1 MNKRSLTLLF
11 LTILFLLFSF
21 TACSFFEQTVAVSAV
36 EFLKTEHTFSEL
48 GQTYQ
53 LAAVI
58 KPDDATNRKLL
69 WSSSNDKV
77 AAVTQFGLVT
87 AVNDGEAYIYARSE
101 DGTALATCKIAVKT
115 YIEVTGVEITQQT
128 HEFLAFGDTLNLVC
142 NVFPSDATEPDVLWS
157 SSNPSIATVD
167 SNGMVVSIANGT
179 TVITARTVHG
189 DYHASCAVTVN
200 VDTNVPMQ
208 DVNFDISE
216 YTFTTFDENI
226 VLTPVWEPADTT
238 ERGLT
243 WSSSDRSVATVD
255 GATGVVTP
263 KSNGTATIYAVA
275 DNRKKQAI
283 CKITVD
289 VDIPVEQVS
298 LDESSVT
305 FDEKGKTYTLNYS
318 ISPKNA
324 TNKQVIFSSTNPN
337 VATVDENGKITAV
350 DNGTAMILIT
360 AINGGV
366 SGEFNVTVDIPKN
379 VAVTGITVSPEQYT
393 FAKVGDSL
401 TLSWNVLPST
411 AANKNVTFES
421 SAPYIVSVDEN
432 GKVTALSSGNAVIT
446 VKTQDGGHTATFTA
460 TVESQQAPQPIV
472 PDNDQSSEITIGAA
486 SDDLKGIWVATVSN
500 IDFPSKSGLSASELR
515 AEIDTIVNNAKA
527 WGFNAIFLQVRPKS
541 DAIYNSKIFPS
552 SDAVVAK
559 QGDPLPLDCLEY
571 FITAA
576 HSKGIELHAWINP
589 YRIMQKGSGG
599 HKLELLAETNPARL
613 HPEWV
618 VKHTD
623 GASYYNPGIPEVR
636 QLIVDGIM
644 EIVNNYNVDGIH
656 FDDYFYPYEN
666 ASKFADDAQYQKYK
680 SEGQSVSDWRREN
693 NDKLIQQT
701 AAAIKAVKPNLAF
714 GISPSGV
721 WALKTN
727 NPLGTE
733 IKSSVESYYQVYADT
748 RKWVVNEWIDYICP
762 QIYWEIGHSTAPFK
776 PIVDWWDE
784 LVSPTDV
791 KLYIGIAAYKGNEAK
806 AYMTPAEI
814 QNQINYLKTKQNV
827 AGSVFF
833 SYKDVKKNLAGVQ
846 DTVKTFFLNEDT
858 SVLAATDTLVLAYE
872 KLTVENTTSQTFI
885 MGVSDPNYPLI
896 IEGEEVT
903 TRSPK
908 GYFTHRV
915 SVPNVGANYYTIEH
929 KGKTVEYLITKSKE
943 YVSPTTMSSFGFVS
957 GTCAPKNDRAE
968 KSGTKIGFS
977 CQATAGAKVYV
988 IVGDYTVD
996 LKSYTED
1003 SKDGTFKR
1011 AWYEGSLVLPEITG
1025 NAVLGNP
1032 IFVIEKDGYET
1043 VRYQGENVVEII
1055 NDPSSYVVEF
1065 VGDFPAQLKPDL
1077 QVTGE
1082 EYLYATIGAHDT
1094 VVSKFDG
1101 NTLLSSGYYTVNSN
1115 IKRVEN
1121 TTITYSAI
1129 GRIDVLQSADGKYT
1143 NIVIPTDGKTMNTV
1157 WMYDNKAEITLYN
1170 LSALP
1175 ADFYLPENPLFKD
1188 ASVSRVDSTT
1198 AKITLT
1204 YKKEM
1209 HIFGYSTSLS
1219 NGLLI
1224 ISFKNPVSL
1233 YENDQ
1238 YPLYGI
1244 RISIDP
1250 GHSLNGGAIGP
1261 WGYVKWTEADW
1272 NYELSRLVEDRLLK
1286 LGATVYLTHHREL
1299 EKDLDPLIL
1308 EYRAW
1313 KPDINVSIHFNYV
1326 GETSNPLNSSGTV
1339 TYYSYTSSK
1348 LLSKVML
1355 DKFTE
1360 GTGLKKNSYKIGYYK
1375 VSMFPDFPS
1384 ILFETAFLSNI
1395 YDYEWFTDKSN
1406 MEKAA
1411 DAIVDGIVEYFRQQG

>member
-1 MNKRSLTLLF
+1 MNKKSLTLLF
-11 LTILFLLFSF
+11 LTMLVLLFTF
-21 TACSFFEQTVAVSAV
+21 TACDFLNPTVAVSSV
-36 EFLKTEHTFSEL
+36 EFLKSEYTFSEH
-48 GQTYQ
+48 GATYQ

-69 WSSSNDKV
+69 WSSSDDKI
-77 AAVTQFGLVT
+77 AIVTQYGLVT
-87 AVNDGEAYIYARSE
+87 SVNDGEAYIYARSD
-101 DGTALATCKIAVKT
+101 DGTALATCKITVKT
-115 YIEVTGVEITQQT
+115 YVDVTGVEITQQT
-128 HEFLAFGDTLNLVC
+128 HEFTTAFGEIYPLSC
-142 NVFPSDATEPDVLWS
+142 NVFPADATEPDVLWS
-157 SSNPSIATVD
+157 SSNPAVATVD
-167 SNGMVVSIANGT
+167 SNGIVASVSNGT
-179 TVITARTVHG
+179 AVITARTVHG
-189 DYHASCAVTVN
+189 NFEASCVVTVN
-200 VDTNVPMQ
+200 VDTNVPMK

-216 YTFTTFDENI
+216 YTFTTFDENLR
-226 VLTPVWEPADTT
+226 LTPVWEPADTT

-243 WSSSDRSVATVD
+243 WISSDKSVATVD
-255 GATGVVTP
+255 GASGIVTP
-263 KSNGTATIYAVA
+263 VGNGKATIYAVA
-275 DNRKKQAI
+275 DNRLKQAI
-283 CKITVD
+283 CEITVD
-289 VDIPVEQVS
+289 VDIPVTEVK

-305 FDEKGKTYTLNYS
+305 FDEKGKTHTIKYS
-318 ISPKNA
+318 IAPKTA
-324 TNKQVIFSSTNPN
+324 TNKNVVFSTTDQN

-350 DNGTAMILIT
+350 ANGKAIIIVT

-366 SGEFNVTVDIPKN
+366 SAQFNVTVDIPQN
-379 VAVTGITVSPEQYT
+379 VPVSGVSLSPDKYT
-393 FAKVGDSL
+393 FAQIGDSL
-401 TLSWNVLPST
+401 TLSYTVSPST
-411 AANKNVTFES
+411 AANKNVSFES
-421 SAPYIVSVDEN
+421 SAPYIVSVDSN
-432 GKVTALSSGNAVIT
+432 GKVTAVAPGTAVIT
-446 VKTQDGGHTATFTA
+446 VKTEDGGHTATFTA
-460 TVESQQAPQPIV
+460 TVESQKDPEPII
-472 PDNDQSSEITIGAA
+472 PENPSTNITIGAA
-486 SDDLKGIWVATVSN
+486 SDGLKGIWVATVSN
-500 IDFPSKSGLSASELR
+500 IDFPSKSGLSAAELR
-515 AEIDTIVNNAKA
+515 AEIDTIVNNAAA

-541 DAIYNSKIFPS
+541 DAIYISNIFPS
-552 SDAVVAK
+552 SDCVVAK

-576 HSKGIELHAWINP
+576 HSKGIELHAWLNP
-589 YRIMQKGSGG
+589 YRIMQSGTGG

-636 QLIVDGIM
+636 KLIIDGIL
-644 EIVNNYNVDGIH
+644 EIVNNYNIDGIH
-656 FDDYFYPYEN
+656 FDDYFYPYSN
-666 ASKFADDAQYQKYK
+666 ASSFADDAQYEKYK
-680 SEGQSVSDWRREN
+680 SEGQSKADWRRQN
-693 NDKLIQQT
+693 NDMLVEQT
-701 AAAIKAVKPNLAF
+701 AAAIKTVKPNLAF

-727 NPLGTE
+727 NSLGTD
-733 IKSSVESYYQVYADT
+733 IKSSSESYYQVYADT

-776 PIVDWWDE
+776 PIVDWWDN
-784 LVSPTDV
+784 LVSDTDV
-791 KLYIGIAAYKGNEAK
+791 KLYVGIAAYKGSSAN

-814 QNQINYLKTKQNV
+814 QNQLSYLKIKEHV

-833 SYKDVKKNLAGVQ
+833 SYKDVQKNLAGVQ
-846 DTVKTFFLNEDT
+846 DTAKMFFLNENT
-858 SVLAATDTLVLAYE
+858 ASLAATDTLILAYS
-872 KLTVENTTSQTFI
+872 KLSVENSTTKTFI

-915 SVPNVGANYYTIEH
+915 DVPKVGENYYTIEH
-929 KGKTVEYLITKSKE
+929 KGKTVEYLITRSKE
-943 YVSPTTMSSFGFVS
+943 YTEPTTMSKFGFVS

-977 CQATAGAKVYV
+977 CAATAGSKVYV
-988 IVGDYTVD
+988 IIGDYTVD
-996 LKSYTED
+996 LKTYTSD
-1003 SKDGTFKR
+1003 STDGTLKR
-1011 AWYEGSLVLPEITG
+1011 AWYEGSLILPEVSG
-1025 NAVLGNP
+1025 NVVLGNP

-1043 VRYQGENVVEII
+1043 VRYTGENTVEII

-1077 QVTGE
+1077 SVTGE
-1082 EYLYATIGAHDT
+1082 EYLYATTGAHEK

-1101 NTLLSSGYYTVNSN
+1101 HTLLASGYYIVNSA

-1121 TTITYSAI
+1121 YTLPYSATGNI
-1129 GRIDVLQSADGKYT
+1129 SVVQSADGKYT
-1143 NIVIPTDGKTMNTV
+1143 NVVIPTDGKTMNTV
-1157 WMYDNKAEITLYN
+1157 WMHDNKADITLYN

-1175 ADFYLPENPLFKD
+1175 AEFYLPENPLFKEV
-1188 ASVSRVDSTT
+1188 SVSRVDSTT

-1204 YKKEM
+1204 YKKEL
-1209 HIFGYSTSLS
+1209 HIFGYSTSFE
-1219 NGLLI
+1219 NGSLI

-1233 YENDQ
+1233 YDSEQ
-1238 YPLYGI
+1238 FPLYGT

-1299 EKDLDPLIL
+1299 EKDLDPIIL
-1308 EYRAW
+1308 EYRDW

-1355 DKFTE
+1355 DEFTE

-1395 YDYEWFTDKSN
+1395 YDYEWFTDESN

-1411 DAIVDGIVEYFRQQG
+1411 DAIVDGIVEYFRQQS